1 MVTMVSMVSKV
12 TIYPLKFGFR
22 EKYSKVHAHIS
33 FTENI
38 RKILDEGNSGC
49 AVFL

>member
-1 MVTMVSMVSKV
+1 MV
-12 TIYPLKFGFR
+12 TIYLLKFGFR

-38 RKILDEGNSGC
+38 RKILDEGHSGC
-49 AVFL
+49 VVFLWHI